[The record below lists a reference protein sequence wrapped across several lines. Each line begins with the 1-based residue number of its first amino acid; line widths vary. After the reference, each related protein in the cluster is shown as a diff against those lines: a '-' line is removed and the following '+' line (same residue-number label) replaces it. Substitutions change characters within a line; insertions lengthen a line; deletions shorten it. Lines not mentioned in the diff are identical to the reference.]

1 MERILLFTQID
12 SDALYKGNSNP
23 QSVLKLIATI
33 AFLAAAIVCAAQ
45 PADSIKKKKNYWP
58 TGIRLGTDLIALG
71 KIPWSSEFDGWEA
84 SADVDLD
91 RYYFTVE
98 MGSWEKS
105 KLSPDQSYTNS
116 GNYFRIGA
124 DVNFLLKDPD
134 KNMFFVGLRYGRS
147 SFSEQLTY
155 TISDKAFG
163 DSQANLSNESM
174 TAGWGEVTVGLRVK
188 IWKALWMGYTARLKV
203 GATVEGAGEFIP
215 YDIPGYGL
223 ASKSPYW
230 GFNYQLYW
238 RIPVRN

>member
-1 MERILLFTQID
+1 MAQWGVAQS
-12 SDALYKGNSNP
+12 SDTTK
-23 QSVLKLIATI
+23 Q
-33 AFLAAAIVCAAQ
+33 
-45 PADSIKKKKNYWP
+45 KKNYWP

-71 KIPWSSEFDGWEA
+71 KIPWSTEFDGWEA

-91 RYYFTVE
+91 RYYFTIEV
-98 MGSWEKS
+98 GNWEKS
-105 KLSPDQSYTNS
+105 KLSPDQSYNNS
-116 GNYFRIGA
+116 GNYFRVGG

-147 SFSEQLTY
+147 SFSEQLSY
-155 TISDKAFG
+155 TISDKVFG
-163 DSQANLSNESM
+163 DFQGTASNESM

-203 GATVEGAGEFIP
+203 GATVGTTGDFIP

-223 ASKSPYW
+223 ASKKTYW

-238 RIPVRN
+238 RIPIRN